1 MSIYLL
7 NAGGDEERLDEVERD
22 LKPAIPDIARIARI
36 EDIGQRSFKSAGRSF
51 VILVAAST
59 EKNYFSNLADAV
71 AGYPDIFF
79 IVVSGEISARDYK
92 RLIQSGNAEWVA
104 ETGLNQEV
112 LEVLGRVGSAA
123 TDDERRPVVV
133 SFVPSAGGVGN
144 STLAIET
151 AICLLDRPSPK
162 DGKVAL
168 LDLDFQSSHICDYLD
183 IKPKVQVDEI
193 IAAPERLDDHLLGVF
208 ASEHSSGLEV
218 FAAPRSP
225 LRILDPNVDALSALL
240 ERMAD
245 RYAFIIV
252 DMPLST
258 HAWTLP
264 LLTASDGILV
274 TGANTIPGL
283 RQISETLGAIRAEN
297 GVSADV
303 RAVINRCEFG
313 VLGKVARANHIT
325 RILRDEKLMFVR
337 NTRVALEC
345 VNIGTPI
352 TVAYPSDKAVKDI
365 AAIAAYCTTLK
376 PAASSNAGQSRMR

>member
-1 MSIYLL
+1 
-7 NAGGDEERLDEVERD
+7 
-22 LKPAIPDIARIARI
+22 
-36 EDIGQRSFKSAGRSF
+36 
-51 VILVAAST
+51 
-59 EKNYFSNLADAV
+59 
-71 AGYPDIFF
+71 
-79 IVVSGEISARDYK
+79 
-92 RLIQSGNAEWVA
+92 
-104 ETGLNQEV
+104 
-112 LEVLGRVGSAA
+112 
-123 TDDERRPVVV
+123 
-133 SFVPSAGGVGN
+133 
-144 STLAIET
+144 
-151 AICLLDRPSPK
+151 
-162 DGKVAL
+162 
-168 LDLDFQSSHICDYLD
+168 
-183 IKPKVQVDEI
+183 
-193 IAAPERLDDHLLGVF
+193 
-208 ASEHSSGLEV
+208 
-218 FAAPRSP
+218 
-225 LRILDPNVDALSALL
+225 
-240 ERMAD
+240 
-245 RYAFIIV
+245 
-252 DMPLST
+252 MPLST

-376 PAASSNAGQSRMR
+376 PAASSSAGQSRMR